1 MSHMSKAAIKVIDDQ
16 LLLKGVSGEGRLME
30 NITEDSSVVELATV
44 AETLTLSFQNIGKI
58 DNLVGFDMLTK
69 LCLDNNQIE
78 RIAGIGHLKKLRW
91 IDLSFNKIRRIEGLE
106 DLKLLEDLSLY
117 SNKISDV
124 EGLGLC
130 PKLQCLSLGNNR
142 IDSLEQVRH
151 TPRHDAAQLHETCET
166 SSLLTH
172 AAPLPSSPL
181 HTPFPTPQAIKLR
194 QLRALKMVNLTGN
207 PICKETEYKTTVLA
221 YVSNIMYLDYA
232 LVSADEFS
240 AAHEQVMTLLAYV
253 CVNRCVCACAL
264 VCMCA
269 HAHLYRH

>member
-91 IDLSFNKIRRIEGLE
+91 LDLSFNKIRRIEGLE
-106 DLKLLEDLSLY
+106 NLKLLEDLSLY

-142 IDSLEQVRH
+142 IDSLEQVLARRR
-151 TPRHDAAQLHETCET
+151 TVVRNVQDAFLVNTY
-166 SSLLTH
+166 
-172 AAPLPSSPL
+172 
-181 HTPFPTPQAIKLR
+181 
-194 QLRALKMVNLTGN
+194 RAL
-207 PICKETEYKTTVLA
+207 VLLSPPTFLSPHHRQ
-221 YVSNIMYLDYA
+221 SNCD
-232 LVSADEFS
+232 
-240 AAHEQVMTLLAYV
+240 
-253 CVNRCVCACAL
+253 N
-264 VCMCA
+264 
-269 HAHLYRH
+269 